1 MAKLVLGWALL
12 ANSGFVMLAARY
24 SNQPPLLVGFGML
37 LLGVMLLDVDGP
49 NKKETADGTTAVE
62 EV

>member
-12 ANSGFVMLAARY
+12 ANSGFVMLAARS
-24 SNQPPLLVGFGML
+24 SNQTPLLVGFGML
-37 LLGVMLLDVDGP
+37 LLGVLLLAVDGP
-49 NKKETADGTTAVE
+49 RKKETDDGTTAVE